1 MANEESSDRGAFF
14 ANYKNFS
21 VAGGGGPAMVLAIGT
36 PIAVMV
42 AVALLLGSVTGLLAV
57 LLVLFGMVAYGVLTW
72 LIVGLPQ
79 RDSTL
84 PFSDTT
90 TGN

>member
-1 MANEESSDRGAFF
+1 MANEEPNDRGAFF

-42 AVALLLGSVTGLLAV
+42 AVTLLLGNVTGLLAV
-57 LLVLFGMVAYGVLTW
+57 LLVLAGMVAYGILVW
-72 LIVGLPQ
+72 LIIGLPQ
-79 RDSTL
+79 MKST
-84 PFSDTT
+84 PSFSDTT